1 MADIKKFIS
10 LQPNELLDAVHRLK
24 AEGYYLVQMC
34 ATKIKGSSVVDL
46 DYSFGKDDL
55 FVDLKQEVSEE
66 QEVPSIS
73 EIFYSAFLYENEI
86 HELYGVNIINN
97 KIDYNGNLYRTAVKR
112 AFNPEQP
119 AGAQVEETPS
129 QPVDCTGIINDRE
142 KCVYCGLC
150 AKNCPVSAITVD
162 RANKQWSINQE
173 ACVSCGTCVENCP
186 KKCLSQ
192 GSHTV

>member
-97 KIDYNGNLYRTAVKR
+97 KIKNANIAFSTTNYHVFRAGTIDRNQNINIEGIGARTNPTFGLMPLLENL
-112 AFNPEQP
+112 
-119 AGAQVEETPS
+119 
-129 QPVDCTGIINDRE
+129 
-142 KCVYCGLC
+142 L
-150 AKNCPVSAITVD
+150 
-162 RANKQWSINQE
+162 
-173 ACVSCGTCVENCP
+173 
-186 KKCLSQ
+186 
-192 GSHTV
+192 